1 MNIFCF
7 ALIYDTDMT
16 SGGGSIVGSI
26 NSKKLE

>member
-7 ALIYDTDMT
+7 ALIFDSDIT
-16 SGGGSIVGSI
+16 SGAGSIVGSI